1 MWKDYFY
8 FSKKEAKSIY
18 ILVFIM
24 TLFWGIPYLFHS
36 FFFNVTKNIGI
47 KNNEIV
53 INKPIDSFIKKNVES
68 TILYKEFNPNT
79 LDSMGWISFN
89 IPPKTIH
96 TILNFV
102 RKTKGFKIPED
113 LLKIYGMPVDKAT
126 ALIPYIRLQNNL
138 NHHSIIVSKNN
149 AIQQKKLWLEMNTV
163 NAYQLINY
171 LNLPKDIA
179 FKIIKYREAL
189 NGFVSILQIKK
200 TYTITDSIFQA
211 MLPFIYLDNAK
222 IKLIPINE
230 AKTIHYLSLNIFTK
244 EESYKFIGF
253 KNKIEKINDWTILQ
267 NISWVTQNQLDTLR
281 KYFVLE

>member
-1 MWKDYFY
+1 MWQDYFY

-24 TLFWGIPYLFHS
+24 ILFWVIPYLFHH
-36 FFFNVTKNIGI
+36 FFFNVTKNIGTK
-47 KNNEIV
+47 KNDLV

-68 TILYKEFNPNT
+68 NIQYKEFNPNT
-79 LDSMGWISFN
+79 LDSMGWLSFN
-89 IPPKTIH
+89 LSPKIIH

-102 RKTKGFKIPED
+102 RKTKGFKEPSD
-113 LLKIYGMPVDKAT
+113 LLKIYGMPIEKANT
-126 ALIPYIRLQNNL
+126 LIPYVRLQNYTN
-138 NHHSIIVSKNN
+138 NQPIVVPKNN
-149 AIQQKKLWLEMNTV
+149 PIQQKKLLLEMNTV

-179 FKIIKYREAL
+179 FKIIKYREVL
-189 NGFVSILQIKK
+189 NGFVSIQQIKK

-211 MLPFIYLDNAK
+211 ILPFIYLDKTN
-222 IKLIPINE
+222 IKLIPINQ

-267 NISWVTQNQLDTLR
+267 NISWLSKNQLDTLQ